1 MGDDNTDI
9 VKQAEKQVDNKP
21 LVGFAAHPENIN
33 KNGRP
38 PKGHSITETIRA
50 MMDEKPEIKKALGA
64 KILQM
69 AVEGDI
75 TAIKT
80 IWNYLDGMPL
90 QKSEIG
96 GVNGQPI
103 LISAARGF
111 IPPGTN
117 VIASPDGSN
126 AGTLPA
132 LQDDNL
138 APAGKKDDNSDI

>member
-1 MGDDNTDI
+1 MGDDNTEI

-90 QKSEIG
+90 QKQEIG
-96 GVNGQPI
+96 GPDGQPI
-103 LISAARGF
+103 LISASRGF
-111 IPPGTN
+111 IPPGTP
-117 VIASPDGSN
+117 IASTSAGSH
-126 AGTLPA
+126 AIESGTV
-132 LQDDNL
+132 QDDSV
-138 APAGKKDDNSDI
+138 APKG

>member
-1 MGDDNTDI
+1 MADDNTE
-9 VKQAEKQVDNKP
+9 VVNEAEKQVDNK

-33 KNGRP
+33 RNGRP

-80 IWNYLDGMPL
+80 LWNYIDGMPV
-90 QKSEIG
+90 QKQELTG
-96 GVNGQPI
+96 ADGQPI
-103 LISAARGF
+103 LISASRGF
-111 IPPGTN
+111 IPPNTP
-117 VIASPDGSN
+117 IASAPVGSD
-126 AGTLPA
+126 AEQPS
-132 LQDDNL
+132 
-138 APAGKKDDNSDI
+138 KV